1 MILFGAF
8 VVLAYTGLFSVIDA
22 RFYEPEKIE
31 QIQNH
36 LDIVSEN
43 YNEYIQTLEKR
54 FGIGEH
60 SFLNQKSVLS
70 YIENSPSDENVKT
83 RSKLSGDLFSET
95 PGLLGMRLID
105 KDGISIHYST
115 FSTDILNR
123 TKEVVSYKNYSEVVT
138 LSGEVEL
145 EFEKIS
151 SPDSYSTKGKVCKTV
166 FDGKDNRIIFS
177 YPFYDSYSAYRG
189 SFIFYVN
196 ANDFNRVLIAK
207 KIITFG
213 ETGNLVSGLNVQTS
227 SSIENKTD
235 YKSGFVF
242 GIPRV
247 GKELFE
253 KEILS
258 RWEKGLLS
266 PEKIVFKENQN
277 SFDSDEKTFSL
288 LENKNKESYW
298 VLVSSTKTQFGYIG
312 GIYSD
317 DIFVMSDGIK
327 ILLLICIFVT
337 LFLVT
342 FLLVNLK
349 QDEMIVIR
357 DRIRKLQ
364 LGIISEYLK
373 NKEDVNWKVVS
384 GKISERRQDVS
395 LEILR
400 SLGRKGKK
408 HSKEVNELINRCW
421 DELLAAMNFQSRNMD
436 NENVISNS
444 EQIKN
449 MLQEILSSGSI
460 KVQSVNVESS
470 DEKNIKPSKV
480 EKINSQVTVEEV
492 SELDEVEELSE
503 LDEVSELNE
512 DEELSEL
519 DEVSELDEAEELS
532 ELDEVSE
539 LDQAEELSELD
550 EVSELDEDE
559 ELSGLEEVSELDEAE
574 ELSGLDE
581 VSELDEVEELSDA
594 EVSDIGEF
602 EEVEDFLS
610 DKTDEVDHKTIVEA
624 ETISDVER
632 INKEV
637 SSVHHILTEEDNFII
652 DNFSIENPDFSDL
665 DEDGLQ
671 EKSSTKD
678 EVIEEVSLNDFDISF
693 DDNKIDELEEK
704 VGFASFENTNN
715 KVVETN
721 IEFNVEPEPLN
732 FSILDKKVELKRP
745 KIKKQKLLEKDSEY
759 SIKKIQEEVQSA
771 SLVGEQEILEL
782 VDSSVEIPFS
792 LTTFGAISE
801 EPVELQEFVEVIQED
816 ESGVYSINQD
826 ALEPA
831 PQDLSFKDLVDS
843 VLNKN

>member
-1 MILFGAF
+1 MTSSQKTAVSLLISVILFGAF

-492 SELDEVEELSE
+492 SELDEA
-503 LDEVSELNE
+503 
-512 DEELSEL
+512 EELSEL
-519 DEVSELDEAEELS
+519 DEVSELDE
-532 ELDEVSE
+532 
-539 LDQAEELSELD
+539 AEELSELD

-559 ELSGLEEVSELDEAE
+559 ELSGLEEVSELDEVE

-594 EVSDIGEF
+594 AVSDIGEF

-816 ESGVYSINQD
+816 ESGVYSINQN

>member
-1 MILFGAF
+1 MTSSQKTAVSLLISVILFGAF

-373 NKEDVNWKVVS
+373 NKEDVTWKVVS

-470 DEKNIKPSKV
+470 DEKNIKPTKV

-492 SELDEVEELSE
+492 SELDEA
-503 LDEVSELNE
+503 
-512 DEELSEL
+512 EELSEL

-539 LDQAEELSELD
+539 LDEDEELSELD
-550 EVSELDEDE
+550 EVSELDE
-559 ELSGLEEVSELDEAE
+559 A
-574 ELSGLDE
+574 
-581 VSELDEVEELSDA
+581 EELSDA

-610 DKTDEVDHKTIVEA
+610 DKTDEVDHKNIVEA
-624 ETISDVER
+624 ETINDVER

-693 DDNKIDELEEK
+693 DDNRIDELEEK
-704 VGFASFENTNN
+704 VGFASFVNTNN

-745 KIKKQKLLEKDSEY
+745 KVKKQKLLEKDSEY

-816 ESGVYSINQD
+816 EFGVYSINQD

>member
-1 MILFGAF
+1 MTSSQKTAVSLLISVILFGAF

-70 YIENSPSDENVKT
+70 YIENSPSDENVKN

-408 HSKEVNELINRCW
+408 YSKEVNELINRCW

-470 DEKNIKPSKV
+470 DEKNIKPTKV
-480 EKINSQVTVEEV
+480 EKINSQVT
-492 SELDEVEELSE
+492 
-503 LDEVSELNE
+503 
-512 DEELSEL
+512 
-519 DEVSELDEAEELS
+519 
-532 ELDEVSE
+532 
-539 LDQAEELSELD
+539 
-550 EVSELDEDE
+550 
-559 ELSGLEEVSELDEAE
+559 GEEVSELDEAE
-574 ELSGLDE
+574 ELGELDE

-610 DKTDEVDHKTIVEA
+610 DKTDEVDHKNIVEA
-624 ETISDVER
+624 ETINDVER

-678 EVIEEVSLNDFDISF
+678 EVIEEVSLNNFDISF
-693 DDNKIDELEEK
+693 DDNRIDELEEK

-745 KIKKQKLLEKDSEY
+745 KTKKQKLLEKDSEY

>member
-1 MILFGAF
+1 MTSSQKTAVSLLISVILFGAF

-36 LDIVSEN
+36 LDFVSEN

-460 KVQSVNVESS
+460 KVQSVSVESS

-492 SELDEVEELSE
+492 SELDEA
-503 LDEVSELNE
+503 
-512 DEELSEL
+512 EELSEL
-519 DEVSELDEAEELS
+519 DEVSELDEAEELG
-532 ELDEVSE
+532 
-539 LDQAEELSELD
+539 ELD
-550 EVSELDEDE
+550 EVSELDEVE
-559 ELSGLEEVSELDEAE
+559 ELSGL
-574 ELSGLDE
+574 GE

-610 DKTDEVDHKTIVEA
+610 DKIDEVDHKTIVEA

-693 DDNKIDELEEK
+693 DDNRIDELEEK

>member
-460 KVQSVNVESS
+460 KVQSVSVESS

-492 SELDEVEELSE
+492 SEL
-503 LDEVSELNE
+503 NE

-519 DEVSELDEAEELS
+519 DEVSELNEAEELS

-539 LDQAEELSELD
+539 LDQA
-550 EVSELDEDE
+550 
-559 ELSGLEEVSELDEAE
+559 
-574 ELSGLDE
+574 
-581 VSELDEVEELSDA
+581 EELSDA

-693 DDNKIDELEEK
+693 DDNRIDELEEK